1 MARQT
6 YLKNAAIL
14 TATGLVLRA
23 VGMVFRIYVAGRIG
37 AEGMGLYQLVL
48 TVYNLGVTFSTAGI
62 TICATRLASFAMA
75 HGKAPGQAMR
85 RVLSFGSVLGCVCGV
100 GMFLLAQP
108 LSDYV
113 MHDARGALSLC
124 VLAPSLPFMASSA
137 ALRGYFISLREVRPN
152 AKAQL
157 FEQFVR
163 IAFVAI
169 IIDFA
174 MPYGMGAVC
183 AAVLAGN
190 TVSEIL
196 SWCYMLL
203 AYRKINRT
211 QGAQSNASAP
221 QQQDAPPSVYHIL
234 TPIAANQYLTAFLRT
249 FENVIIPSSLA
260 LFTKSRELALSQ
272 FGALKGMAM
281 PVLFFPF
288 SFLTTL
294 STLLMPEITDAF
306 LKKQNKTLEHLIRR
320 TMLITCVL
328 SAMAGGVF
336 ALFAQEIGQL
346 FYHSAEIGFYL
357 AVLGPLAPFM
367 YVESMVDSIL
377 KGMDEQLATFKYSI
391 IDSLSRIV
399 LIYLLV
405 PRFGMQG
412 FLVVML
418 VSNLLTS
425 LLNVR
430 RLFCVTGLAF
440 DWSAW
445 VAKPLF
451 AVCLSAVAEHFV
463 FAPLLAKALPL
474 WAWTVVGALL
484 TAAAF
489 CLVLWLVGGISMKAL
504 QKKRG

>member
-1 MARQT
+1 MCVARQT

-174 MPYGMGAVC
+174 MP
-183 AAVLAGN
+183 
-190 TVSEIL
+190 
-196 SWCYMLL
+196 
-203 AYRKINRT
+203 
-211 QGAQSNASAP
+211 
-221 QQQDAPPSVYHIL
+221 
-234 TPIAANQYLTAFLRT
+234 
-249 FENVIIPSSLA
+249 
-260 LFTKSRELALSQ
+260 
-272 FGALKGMAM
+272 
-281 PVLFFPF
+281 
-288 SFLTTL
+288 
-294 STLLMPEITDAF
+294 
-306 LKKQNKTLEHLIRR
+306 
-320 TMLITCVL
+320 
-328 SAMAGGVF
+328 
-336 ALFAQEIGQL
+336 
-346 FYHSAEIGFYL
+346 
-357 AVLGPLAPFM
+357 
-367 YVESMVDSIL
+367 
-377 KGMDEQLATFKYSI
+377 
-391 IDSLSRIV
+391 
-399 LIYLLV
+399 
-405 PRFGMQG
+405 
-412 FLVVML
+412 
-418 VSNLLTS
+418 
-425 LLNVR
+425 
-430 RLFCVTGLAF
+430 
-440 DWSAW
+440 
-445 VAKPLF
+445 
-451 AVCLSAVAEHFV
+451 
-463 FAPLLAKALPL
+463 
-474 WAWTVVGALL
+474 
-484 TAAAF
+484 
-489 CLVLWLVGGISMKAL
+489 
-504 QKKRG
+504 